1 MTLHRLAHELDET
14 ARQTAALVDAIGDAL
29 AVLFDH
35 DPNAENARSRAS
47 AMIVRALQGQD
58 RIEQRC
64 RNMTI
69 AVSQF
74 AALPPGSPDAAYE
87 AIWSSL
93 GLDELRLPELSG
105 IAAKVTAGEPE
116 LF

>member
-29 AVLFDH
+29 AVLSDA
-35 DPNAENARSRAS
+35 NLRAETARSRAA
-47 AMIVRALQGQD
+47 AMIVQALQGQD

-74 AALPPGSPDAAYE
+74 AALPPDSPEAAYE
-87 AIWSSL
+87 AIWASL
-93 GLDELRLPELSG
+93 GLDELRIPELSG
-105 IAAKVTAGEPE
+105 VAARITGGEPE